1 MFDVM
6 PAHRIPWG
14 VTTWGTA
21 AVSS

>member
-14 VTTWGTA
+14 VTTWGAA